1 MEIEKE
7 NVGKEFKSTSKKLW
21 VKPECEVI
29 GKDRINSG
37 SGVKYVPEGET
48 SYMLPGAGS

>member
-1 MEIEKE
+1 MKIEKKNFSE
-7 NVGKEFKSTSKKLW
+7 EFELSSKKLW

-37 SGVKYVPEGET
+37 SVKYVPEGGTYEG
-48 SYMLPGAGS
+48 LPGAGS